1 MSIAERLA
9 GLDSIGQREDG
20 IWRLAWTAE
29 DAACREWFER
39 QAGDGGLAVERDPA
53 GNLWACPESDPPWW
67 GIGSHLDSVRGGG
80 RFDGPLGVVC
90 GFEVAARGGT
100 PLAVIAFE
108 DEEGARFNTPTFGSK
123 ALAGRLDVSAV
134 LERCD
139 DDGVTIAEAMR
150 AAGVDPEHIGAA
162 PRWLERLAGFIEVH
176 IDQTRDLARAGV
188 PVGIVSALA
197 NRVRLEV
204 DLDGRADHAG
214 TTPREERQDAL
225 SAAARA
231 IVAAEELG
239 AGHPELTVT
248 ASRII
253 AEPNAP
259 TTIASHVR
267 LWIDAR
273 SPDQRAI
280 DAWLR
285 ELSEELRS
293 GPVPTTIAIA
303 SQSSGQAFDPDLR
316 RTLAG
321 VGAELIGG
329 PVPEVVCLAGHD
341 AGVLAA
347 KLPAAMVFVRNAT
360 GVSHSP
366 AEDVD
371 LHDADVAVELV
382 RRALRSLA

>member
-1 MSIAERLA
+1 VSIAERLA
-9 GLDSIGQREDG
+9 GLDSIGHREKG

-39 QAGDGGLAVERDPA
+39 QAGDTGLSVERDPA
-53 GNLWACPESDPPWW
+53 GNLWARPDSDPPWW

-80 RFDGPLGVVC
+80 RFDGPLGVAC
-90 GFEVAARGGT
+90 GFEVAANGEA

-123 ALAGRLDVSAV
+123 ALAGRLDVPAV
-134 LERCD
+134 LERRD

-150 AAGVDPEHIGAA
+150 AAGVDPEHIGDA

-197 NRVRLEV
+197 NRLRLEV
-204 DLDGRADHAG
+204 GLDGRADHAG

-225 SAAARA
+225 SAAAHA

-239 AGHPELTVT
+239 ARHPELTVT

-273 SPDQRAI
+273 SPDSRAI
-280 DAWLR
+280 DAWLA
-285 ELSEELRS
+285 ELTEELRS
-293 GPVPTTIAIA
+293 DPVPTTIAIA
-303 SQSSGQAFDPDLR
+303 SQSPGQAFDPEVR

-321 VGAELIGG
+321 VGAKLIGG

-371 LHDADVAVELV
+371 VHDAEVAVELV
-382 RRALRSLA
+382 RRALRNLV

>member
-1 MSIAERLA
+1 VSLAERLA
-9 GLDSIGQREDG
+9 GLEGIGRREEG

-39 QAGDGGLAVERDPA
+39 QAADSGLAVERDPA
-53 GNLWACPESDPPWW
+53 GNMWARPASPPPWW

-80 RFDGPLGVVC
+80 RFDGPLGVAC
-90 GFEVAARGGT
+90 GFEIAAARGGV
-100 PLAVIAFE
+100 PLSVIAFE

-123 ALAGRLDVSAV
+123 ALTGRLDLPAV
-134 LERCD
+134 LERRD

-150 AAGVDPEHIGAA
+150 AAGTDPERIVDA
-162 PRWLERLAGFIEVH
+162 PQWLERLAGFIEVH
-176 IDQTRDLARAGV
+176 IDQTRDLARAGA

-197 NRVRLEV
+197 NRLRLEV
-204 DLDGRADHAG
+204 RLDGRADHAG
-214 TTPREERQDAL
+214 TTPREERRDAL

-239 AGHPELTVT
+239 ARHPELTVT
-248 ASRII
+248 TSRIT

-259 TTIASHVR
+259 TTIASRVC

-273 SPDQRAI
+273 SPDSAAI
-280 DAWLR
+280 DAWLD
-285 ELSEELRS
+285 ELTDTLRS
-293 GPVPTTIAIA
+293 GPVPVAIAIA
-303 SQSSGQAFDPDLR
+303 SQSPDQAFDPEVR
-316 RTLAG
+316 HTLAD

-329 PVPEVVCLAGHD
+329 PVPEVICLAGHD

-347 KLPAAMVFVRNAT
+347 KVPAAMVFVRN
-360 GVSHSP
+360 
-366 AEDVD
+366 ENVD
-371 LHDADVAVELV
+371 LADAEVAVELV